1 MKKRTNWYNRPN
13 RDLGGNDLKEKKAR
27 IKRKSMLK
35 WLIVSFLLVIMIRA
49 LFFSNYMVEGHSM
62 NPTLQEGNY
71 LMVNKIIYTFS
82 KPERFDV
89 IVFHQGNGE
98 ADYVKRVIGLP
109 GEKVEYKKD
118 MLYINDTFVLEPFIQ
133 SDHLRVF
140 GGNFT
145 GDFSLSELT
154 GEETVPEGHLFVIGD
169 NRLSSFDSRHFGFI
183 RIEDIVGKVDVRYWP
198 VEEFG
203 TTFK

>member
-1 MKKRTNWYNRPN
+1 
-13 RDLGGNDLKEKKAR
+13 
-27 IKRKSMLK
+27 MLK